1 MAQETKKKTPRD
13 LLRAVFRR
21 RLLFLVSA
29 SMFALTAL
37 VVSSWWPLKYTA
49 MAKFERRADPASE
62 DLVRGKSE
70 SFDALKMTLQHE
82 LVGTGA
88 VEQSV
93 DDLEQKRL
101 LPPLSRGQDAK
112 LTPEGQRQRQDLVRK
127 LIDNL
132 KVLFEVRSEQ
142 VDLVSVAFTDADP
155 RLAQEL
161 PNILVTNYINRTS
174 EQIVSSL
181 TASRDF
187 LQAKFNEVDARS
199 VELTRKRIDYET
211 KFAGMLPDSPAVLQQ
226 EIQRITTDIAL
237 VRRQQSLASQKVEQI
252 RIILGQAPTPPGKA
266 APAPKEGP
274 DIKPEKTPP
283 AAPEKPATTSEL
295 SVEQEYKDAAQEF
308 GRLQDQQQ
316 QYQKSMDEMRTL
328 LHMTEKHPKVIAMK
342 KQMEDMDKR
351 IVTAKNRVADL
362 ENRLKESRTLPST
375 SPLPADPTLDPLRAR
390 TFELQQAQLA
400 MEASSAQAE
409 YQMATNEIARL
420 EAHQADLQ
428 KVMANYGPVR
438 QEYMGIV
445 KEVTDQKAEVD
456 RWQNRL
462 NEVQMALSAEAA
474 KHRTHLN
481 QVELAQEQFTPSS
494 PKLLYV
500 LALAIVGGLAFGGGL
515 VFLTNAVDRSIA
527 TTEEAVDH
535 FGLPVLGTIGEI
547 TTTRQ
552 QARRRLIRWGLVP
565 IAAVLVT
572 IAIGIA
578 TLNIALWLNYREMYN
593 QWRASPVQF
602 IVTKIGD
609 SISHRL

>member
-88 VEQSV
+88 VEQAV
-93 DDLEQKRL
+93 NDLEQKRL
-101 LPPLSRGQDAK
+101 LPPLPRGQDAK

-127 LIDNL
+127 LMDNL

-142 VDLVSVAFTDADP
+142 VDLVSVSFTDADP

-161 PNILVTNYINRTS
+161 PNILVTNYINHTS

-199 VELTRKRIDYET
+199 VELIRKRIDYET
-211 KFAGMLPDSPAVLQQ
+211 KYAGMLPDSPAVLQQ
-226 EIQRITTDIAL
+226 EIQRITTDIGL
-237 VRRQQSLASQKVEQI
+237 VRRQQALASQKVEQI
-252 RIILGQAPTPPGKA
+252 RIILGQASPPPGKA

-274 DIKPEKTPP
+274 EKTPP
-283 AAPEKPATTSEL
+283 AASEKPASTSEL
-295 SVEQEYKDAAQEF
+295 SVEQEYKDATQEL

-351 IVTAKNRVADL
+351 LVTAKNRVADL

-400 MEASSAQAE
+400 MEMNTAQAE

-420 EAHQADLQ
+420 EARQADLQ

-500 LALAIVGGLAFGGGL
+500 LALALVGGLAFGGGL

-527 TTEEAVDH
+527 TTEDAVDH

-547 TTTRQ
+547 TTVRQ
-552 QARRRLIRWGLVP
+552 RARRRVIQWGLVP
-565 IAAVLVT
+565 AAAVLVA

-602 IVTKIGD
+602 IVTKIGE
-609 SISHRL
+609 SVSHRL